1 MKITIGGREFDVVLG
16 GGSVTVDG
24 KEYTAAVRWDGPTPI
39 VSVDGLPFRV
49 ELPGERGAEMTI
61 LVDHRPVHVVAT
73 GTPKIRASRRAQPAT
88 AARATPPAA
97 GKGAVTAAMTGEI
110 VEVRVAAGDHVNE
123 GDILVILEAMKMRN
137 EVLAPAGG
145 TVRAVE
151 VQAGS
156 RVNQGDV
163 LVVLEHST
171 DGK

>member
-1 MKITIGGREFDVVLG
+1 VKITIGGREFDVALG
-16 GGSVTVDG
+16 SGSVTVDG
-24 KEYTAAVRWDGPTPI
+24 KEYAAAVRWDGSTPI

-49 ELPGERGAEMTI
+49 ELPAERDPEMTVLI
-61 LVDHRPVHVVAT
+61 DHRPVHVLAT
-73 GTPKIRASRRAQPAT
+73 GTPRVRPTRRAPAQ
-88 AARATPPAA
+88 ARSTSPAA

-110 VEVRVAAGDHVNE
+110 VEVHVAAGDHVKE

-145 TVRAVE
+145 TVRAVD

-163 LVVLEHST
+163 LVVLEH
-171 DGK
+171 DGE

>member
-1 MKITIGGREFDVVLG
+1 MKITIGGREFDVALG
-16 GGSVTVDG
+16 SGSVTVDG
-24 KEYTAAVRWDGPTPI
+24 KEYAAAVRWDGPTPI

-49 ELPGERGAEMTI
+49 ELPAERGAEMTVLI
-61 LVDHRPVHVVAT
+61 DHRPVHVVAS
-73 GTPKIRASRRAQPAT
+73 GTPRVRASRRVPPAT
-88 AARATPPAA
+88 AARPTSQAA

-110 VEVRVAAGDHVNE
+110 VEVHVAAGDHVNE

-137 EVLAPAGG
+137 EVLAPAEG

-163 LVVLEHST
+163 LVVLEHGT
-171 DGK
+171 TGE